1 MKAASEE
8 QRDRQ
13 EVYGPPAPFADS
25 FDLLIRQVD
34 VSIGEDHGARLT
46 IRVIVC
52 CASSRACNGAGRG
65 GYRGRRLK

>member
-13 EVYGPPAPFADS
+13 EVYSPPAPFADS
-25 FDLLIRQVD
+25 FDLLIREVD
-34 VSIGEDHGARLT
+34 VSIGEDHAARLT

-52 CASSRACNGAGRG
+52 GGSSRA
-65 GYRGRRLK
+65 